1 MKKTCMSLSLAAVL
15 LVGCGP
21 SSSTDSTAPSGATD
35 TTTVVSSDVV
45 EINLIVG
52 ENTGPE
58 VKQTVPVGSTVRIT
72 FVNPNGP
79 DEIHVHGYDLTTG
92 EMTQGQ
98 ESVIEFVASTTGTFD
113 LESHVSEEIV
123 MILTVE

>member
-1 MKKTCMSLSLAAVL
+1 MSLSIAAVL
-15 LVGCGP
+15 LAGCGS
-21 SSSTDSTAPSGATD
+21 SSSTDSTSASEATD

-92 EMTQGQ
+92 EMEQGQ

>member
-1 MKKTCMSLSLAAVL
+1 MKKTYMSLSLAAVL

>member
-1 MKKTCMSLSLAAVL
+1 MSLSIAAVL
-15 LVGCGP
+15 LAGCGS
-21 SSSTDSTAPSGATD
+21 SSSTDSTSASEATD

-58 VKQTVPVGSTVRIT
+58 VKQNVPVGSTVRIT

-79 DEIHVHGYDLTTG
+79 DEIHIHGYDLTTG
-92 EMTQGQ
+92 EMEQGQ

>member
-1 MKKTCMSLSLAAVL
+1 MSLSIAAVL
-15 LVGCGP
+15 LAGCGS
-21 SSSTDSTAPSGATD
+21 SSSTDSTSASEATD

-79 DEIHVHGYDLTTG
+79 DEIHIHGYDLTTG
-92 EMTQGQ
+92 EMEQGQ

>member
-1 MKKTCMSLSLAAVL
+1 MKKTVMSLSIAAVL
-15 LVGCGP
+15 LAGCGS
-21 SSSTDSTAPSGATD
+21 SSSTDSTAASDATD

-92 EMTQGQ
+92 EMAQGQ

>member
-1 MKKTCMSLSLAAVL
+1 MKKIFMSLSIAAVL
-15 LVGCGP
+15 LAGCGS
-21 SSSTDSTAPSGATD
+21 SSSTDSTSASDATD

-58 VKQTVPVGSTVRIT
+58 VKQTVPVGSTIRIT

-79 DEIHVHGYDLTTG
+79 DEIHIHGYNLTTG
-92 EMTQGQ
+92 EMEQGQ